1 MLNYPEKLK
10 TELEITPNNY
20 TDTPLDIL
28 VLIPFKQADRVGNTP
43 LTIPTCIKIQQRSS
57 TRA

>member
-10 TELEITPNNY
+10 TELETTPINY

-28 VLIPFKQADRVGNTP
+28 VLIPFKQADRVGNGVY
-43 LTIPTCIKIQQRSS
+43 L
-57 TRA
+57 